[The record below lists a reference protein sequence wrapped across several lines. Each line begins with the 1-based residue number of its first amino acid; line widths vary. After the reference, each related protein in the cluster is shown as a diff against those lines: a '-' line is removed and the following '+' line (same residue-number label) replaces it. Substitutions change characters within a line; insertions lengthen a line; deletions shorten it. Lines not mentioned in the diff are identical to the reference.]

1 MYVCVCVTV
10 GVCVCLRTYVRV
22 RASVCVC
29 GLHVCEREEWR
40 VLRNNWK
47 KTSPSTTARTSLSPL
62 RSNPIYQAPSLVRRV
77 PQRTA
82 CSRPPPAPPNLD
94 SKHATQMC
102 CQACSASSY
111 TTASPLHLAHR
122 LQRPVGQFIDARLA
136 TSVIHIHHS
145 QAHLIIAPHVLPVR
159 VVRLKVAAHA

>member
-1 MYVCVCVTV
+1 MEGSEEQWEKDMTV
-10 GVCVCLRTYVRV
+10 DN
-22 RASVCVC
+22 
-29 GLHVCEREEWR
+29 CENIA
-40 VLRNNWK
+40 VAVALQSNL
-47 KTSPSTTARTSLSPL
+47 PSTITSS
-62 RSNPIYQAPSLVRRV
+62 SSAPAHRV
-77 PQRTA
+77 FSSSTSTTQ
-82 CSRPPPAPPNLD
+82 SG